1 MKNKKIII
9 ITIIGILF
17 ISIGV
22 AFIFTKNGKE
32 EKRYDVPITK
42 EKLAY
47 SIESNSLE
55 PFDLYFLQL
64 ENKKEN
70 KVYSPLSIKYA
81 LSMLAE
87 GSEGESKKQILDIIY
102 NYKTNKYEN
111 SKNIS
116 LANAMFIK
124 EIYKDKIN
132 NNYEATLIDKYNAE
146 VIIDSFMSPININ
159 EWVNNKTLGLINN
172 LFDDISEEDLI
183 LINALAIDMEWEDK
197 FIHTYPDS
205 PVGVNYKHEKFY
217 WYGPDEVTEKE
228 FKDMAEKISGM
239 EIIASANKYDIV
251 NALGE
256 SNIRKTVK
264 EELIKYLNEY
274 NLTIRDIYDRDNK
287 TDEELFELYLDDYI
301 EEINSNY
308 KKIDASTDFSFY
320 TDENI
325 KVFAKSL
332 KEYDGKQLE
341 YIGIMPLNKNL
352 DEYVKDI
359 TDKDINTLLGQL
371 KKIELNNF
379 KDGVVTKI
387 TGFIPKFKFD
397 YELDLMNDLKT
408 LGIKNVFEI
417 GKANLKNITSDE
429 LYINKVSH
437 KSNIEFTQD
446 GIKASAVTYAGGKGS
461 GGTFDYY
468 YDVPVEEIDLTFD
481 KPYMFI
487 IRDKKTEEVWFT
499 GTVYNPLLYS
509 EDNTILKK

>member
-9 ITIIGILF
+9 ITTIIVLL
-17 ISIGV
+17 ISISIIP
-22 AFIFTKNGKE
+22 FIKFN
-32 EKRYDVPITK
+32 K
-42 EKLAY
+42 EKKYDDPIIKEKAVY
-47 SIESNSLE
+47 SIKSNSLE

-70 KVYSPLSIKYA
+70 KIYSPLSIKYA

-102 NYKTNKYEN
+102 DYKTNKYEN
-111 SKNIS
+111 NKNIS
-116 LANAMFIK
+116 LANALFIK

-132 NNYEATLIDKYNAE
+132 NNYKTTLIDKYNAE
-146 VIIDSFMSPININ
+146 VIIDSFMSPVNIN
-159 EWVNNKTLGLINN
+159 SWVNNKTLGLINN
-172 LFDDISEEDLI
+172 LFDDISEENLI

-197 FIHTYPDS
+197 FIHAYPNV
-205 PVGVNYKHEKFY
+205 PVSVNYKHEKFS
-217 WYGPDEVTEKE
+217 WFGPDEVTEKE
-228 FKDMAEKISGM
+228 FNDIEEKISGM
-239 EIIASANKYDIV
+239 EIIASVNKYDIV
-251 NALGE
+251 NVLGE
-256 SNIRKTVK
+256 NKIRKTVK
-264 EELIKYLNEY
+264 EELIKYLNEN
-274 NLTIRDIYDRDNK
+274 NLTIRNVYNEDNK
-287 TDEELFELYLDDYI
+287 TDEELFELYLDNYI

-332 KEYDGKQLE
+332 KEYNGKQLE

-352 DEYVKDI
+352 DEYVKNI
-359 TDKDINTLLGQL
+359 TAQDINNLLGQL

-429 LYINKVSH
+429 LYINKISH

-446 GIKASAVTYAGGKGS
+446 GIKAAAITYAGGKGA
-461 GGTFDYY
+461 GETFNYY
-468 YDVPVEEIDLTFD
+468 FEVPVEEIDLTFD

-487 IRDKKTEEVWFT
+487 IRDKKTQEVWFT
-499 GTVYNPLLYS
+499 GTVYNPLLYK
-509 EDNTILKK
+509 EDNTKN

>member
-9 ITIIGILF
+9 ITTIIVLLISISIILF
-17 ISIGV
+17 V
-22 AFIFTKNGKE
+22 KFN
-32 EKRYDVPITK
+32 K
-42 EKLAY
+42 EKKYDDPIIKEKAVY
-47 SIESNSLE
+47 SIKSNSLE

-70 KVYSPLSIKYA
+70 KIYSPLSIKYA

-102 NYKTNKYEN
+102 DYKTNKYEN
-111 SKNIS
+111 NKNIS
-116 LANAMFIK
+116 LVNALFIK

-132 NNYEATLIDKYNAE
+132 NNYKTTLIDKYNAE
-146 VIIDSFMSPININ
+146 VIIDSFMSPVNIN
-159 EWVNNKTLGLINN
+159 SWVNNKTLGLINN
-172 LFDDISEEDLI
+172 LFDDISEENLI

-197 FIHTYPDS
+197 FIHAYPNV
-205 PVGVNYKHEKFY
+205 PVSVNYKHEKFS
-217 WYGPDEVTEKE
+217 WFGPDEVTEKE
-228 FKDMAEKISGM
+228 FNDIEEKISGM
-239 EIIASANKYDIV
+239 EIIASVNKYDIV
-251 NALGE
+251 NVLGE
-256 SNIRKTVK
+256 NKIRKTVK
-264 EELIKYLNEY
+264 EELIKYLNEN
-274 NLTIRDIYDRDNK
+274 NLTIRNVYNEDNK
-287 TDEELFELYLDDYI
+287 TDEELFELYLDNYI

-332 KEYDGKQLE
+332 KEYNGKQLE

-352 DEYVKDI
+352 DEYVKNI
-359 TDKDINTLLGQL
+359 TAQDINNLLGQL

-429 LYINKVSH
+429 LYINKISH

-446 GIKASAVTYAGGKGS
+446 GLKAAAITYAGGKGA
-461 GGTFDYY
+461 GETFNYY
-468 YDVPVEEIDLTFD
+468 FEVPVEEIDLTFN

-487 IRDKKTEEVWFT
+487 IRDKKTQEVWFT
-499 GTVYNPLLYS
+499 GTVYNPLLYK
-509 EDNTILKK
+509 EDNTKN

>member
-9 ITIIGILF
+9 ITTIIVLLISISIILF
-17 ISIGV
+17 V
-22 AFIFTKNGKE
+22 KFN
-32 EKRYDVPITK
+32 K
-42 EKLAY
+42 EKKYDDPIIKEKAVY
-47 SIESNSLE
+47 SIKSNSLE

-87 GSEGESKKQILDIIY
+87 GAEGESKKQILDIIY

-146 VIIDSFMSPININ
+146 VIIDSFMSPVNIN

-172 LFDDISEEDLI
+172 LFDDISEENLI

-197 FIHTYPDS
+197 FIHAYPNV
-205 PVGVNYKHEKFY
+205 PVSVNYKHEKFS
-217 WYGPDEVTEKE
+217 WFGPDEVTEKE
-228 FKDMAEKISGM
+228 FNDIEEKISGM
-239 EIIASANKYDIV
+239 EIIASVNKYDIV
-251 NALGE
+251 NVLGE
-256 SNIRKTVK
+256 NKIRKTVK
-264 EELIKYLNEY
+264 EELIKYLNEN
-274 NLTIRDIYDRDNK
+274 NLTIRNVYNEDNK
-287 TDEELFELYLDDYI
+287 TDEELFELYLDNYI

-332 KEYDGKQLE
+332 KEYNGKQLE

-352 DEYVKDI
+352 DEYVKNI
-359 TDKDINTLLGQL
+359 TAQDINNLLGQL

-429 LYINKVSH
+429 LYINKISH

-446 GIKASAVTYAGGKGS
+446 GIKAATITYAGGKGA
-461 GGTFDYY
+461 GEIFNYY
-468 YDVPVEEIDLTFD
+468 FEVPVEEIDLTFD

-487 IRDKKTEEVWFT
+487 IRDKKTQEVWFT
-499 GTVYNPLLYS
+499 GTVYNPLLYK
-509 EDNTILKK
+509 EDNTKN

>member
-9 ITIIGILF
+9 ITTIIVLLISISIILF
-17 ISIGV
+17 IK
-22 AFIFTKNGKE
+22 FN
-32 EKRYDVPITK
+32 K
-42 EKLAY
+42 EKKYDDPIIKEKAVY
-47 SIESNSLE
+47 SIKSNSLE

-70 KVYSPLSIKYA
+70 KIYSPLSIKYA

-102 NYKTNKYEN
+102 DYKTNKYEN
-111 SKNIS
+111 NKNIS
-116 LANAMFIK
+116 LANALFIK

-132 NNYEATLIDKYNAE
+132 NNYKTTLIDKYNAE
-146 VIIDSFMSPININ
+146 VIIDSFMSPVNIN
-159 EWVNNKTLGLINN
+159 SWVNNKTLGLINN
-172 LFDDISEEDLI
+172 LFDDISEENLI

-197 FIHTYPDS
+197 FIHAYPNV
-205 PVGVNYKHEKFY
+205 PVSVNYKHEKFS
-217 WYGPDEVTEKE
+217 WFGPDEVTEKE
-228 FKDMAEKISGM
+228 FNDIEEKISGM
-239 EIIASANKYDIV
+239 KIIASVNKYDIV
-251 NALGE
+251 NILGE
-256 SNIRKTVK
+256 NKIRKTVK
-264 EELIKYLNEY
+264 EELIKYLNEN
-274 NLTIRDIYDRDNK
+274 NLTIRNVYNEDNK
-287 TDEELFELYLDDYI
+287 TDEELFELYLDNYI

-332 KEYDGKQLE
+332 KEYNGKQLE

-352 DEYVKDI
+352 DEYVKNI
-359 TDKDINTLLGQL
+359 TAQDINNLLGQL

-429 LYINKVSH
+429 LYINKISH

-446 GIKASAVTYAGGKGS
+446 GLKAAAITYAGGKGA
-461 GGTFDYY
+461 GEIFNYY
-468 YDVPVEEIDLTFD
+468 FEVPVEEIDLTFD

-487 IRDKKTEEVWFT
+487 IRDKKTQEVWFT
-499 GTVYNPLLYS
+499 GTVYNPLLYK
-509 EDNTILKK
+509 EDNTKN

>member
-9 ITIIGILF
+9 ITTIIVLL
-17 ISIGV
+17 ISISIIP
-22 AFIFTKNGKE
+22 FIKFN
-32 EKRYDVPITK
+32 K
-42 EKLAY
+42 EKKYDDPIIKEKAVY
-47 SIESNSLE
+47 SIKSNSLE

-70 KVYSPLSIKYA
+70 KIYSPLSIKYA

-102 NYKTNKYEN
+102 DYKTNKYEN
-111 SKNIS
+111 NKNIS
-116 LANAMFIK
+116 LANALFIK

-132 NNYEATLIDKYNAE
+132 NNYKTTLIDKYNAE
-146 VIIDSFMSPININ
+146 VIIDSFMSPVNIN
-159 EWVNNKTLGLINN
+159 SWVNNKTLGLINN
-172 LFDDISEEDLI
+172 LFDDISEENLI

-197 FIHTYPDS
+197 FIHAYPNV
-205 PVGVNYKHEKFY
+205 PVSVNYKHEKFS
-217 WYGPDEVTEKE
+217 WFGPDEVTEKE
-228 FKDMAEKISGM
+228 FNDIEEKISGM
-239 EIIASANKYDIV
+239 EIIASVNKYDIV
-251 NALGE
+251 NVLGE
-256 SNIRKTVK
+256 NKIRKTVK
-264 EELIKYLNEY
+264 EELIKYLNEN
-274 NLTIRDIYDRDNK
+274 NLTIRNVYNEDNK
-287 TDEELFELYLDDYI
+287 TDEELFELYLDNYI

-332 KEYDGKQLE
+332 KEYNGKQLE

-352 DEYVKDI
+352 DEYVKNI
-359 TDKDINTLLGQL
+359 TAQDINNLLGQL

-429 LYINKVSH
+429 LYINKISH

-446 GIKASAVTYAGGKGS
+446 GIKAAAITYAGGKGS
-461 GGTFDYY
+461 GETFNYY
-468 YDVPVEEIDLTFD
+468 FEVPVEEIDLTFD

-487 IRDKKTEEVWFT
+487 IRDKKTQEVWFT
-499 GTVYNPLLYS
+499 GTVYNPLLYK
-509 EDNTILKK
+509 EDNTKN

>member
-9 ITIIGILF
+9 ITTIIVLLISISIILF
-17 ISIGV
+17 IK
-22 AFIFTKNGKE
+22 FN
-32 EKRYDVPITK
+32 K
-42 EKLAY
+42 EKKYDDPIIKEKAVY
-47 SIESNSLE
+47 SIKSNSLE

-70 KVYSPLSIKYA
+70 KIYSPLSIKYA

-111 SKNIS
+111 NKNIS
-116 LANAMFIK
+116 LANALFIK

-132 NNYEATLIDKYNAE
+132 NNYKTTLIDKYNAE
-146 VIIDSFMSPININ
+146 VIIDSFMSPVNIN
-159 EWVNNKTLGLINN
+159 SWVNNKTLGLINN
-172 LFDDISEEDLI
+172 LFDDISEENLI

-197 FIHTYPDS
+197 FIHAYPNV
-205 PVGVNYKHEKFY
+205 PVSVNYKHEKFS
-217 WYGPDEVTEKE
+217 WFGPDEVTEKE
-228 FKDMAEKISGM
+228 FNDIEEKISGM
-239 EIIASANKYDIV
+239 EIIASVNKYDIV
-251 NALGE
+251 NVLGE
-256 SNIRKTVK
+256 NKIRKTVK

-332 KEYDGKQLE
+332 KEYNGKQLE

-352 DEYVKDI
+352 DEYVKNI
-359 TDKDINTLLGQL
+359 TVQDINTLLGQL

-408 LGIKNVFEI
+408 LGIKNVFES
-417 GKANLKNITSDE
+417 GKADLKNITSDD

-468 YDVPVEEIDLTFD
+468 YDVPVEEIDLTFN

-487 IRDKKTEEVWFT
+487 IRDKKTQEVWFT
-499 GTVYNPLLYS
+499 GTVYNPLLYK
-509 EDNTILKK
+509 EDNTKN

>member
-9 ITIIGILF
+9 ITTIIVLLISISIILF
-17 ISIGV
+17 IK
-22 AFIFTKNGKE
+22 FN
-32 EKRYDVPITK
+32 K
-42 EKLAY
+42 EKKYDDPIIKEKAVY
-47 SIESNSLE
+47 SIKSNSLE

-70 KVYSPLSIKYA
+70 KIYSPLSIKYA

-102 NYKTNKYEN
+102 DYKTNKYEN
-111 SKNIS
+111 NKNIS
-116 LANAMFIK
+116 LANALFIK

-132 NNYEATLIDKYNAE
+132 NNYKTTLIDKYNAE
-146 VIIDSFMSPININ
+146 VIIDSFMSPVNIN
-159 EWVNNKTLGLINN
+159 SWVNNKTLGLINN
-172 LFDDISEEDLI
+172 LFDDISEENLI

-197 FIHTYPDS
+197 FIHAYPNV
-205 PVGVNYKHEKFY
+205 PVSVNYKHEKFS
-217 WYGPDEVTEKE
+217 WFGPDEVTEKE
-228 FKDMAEKISGM
+228 FNDIEEKISGM
-239 EIIASANKYDIV
+239 KIIASANKYDIV
-251 NALGE
+251 NVLGE
-256 SNIRKTVK
+256 NKIRKTVK
-264 EELIKYLNEY
+264 EELIKYLNEN
-274 NLTIRDIYDRDNK
+274 NLTIRNVYNEDNK
-287 TDEELFELYLDDYI
+287 TDEELFELYLDNYI

-332 KEYDGKQLE
+332 KEYNGKQLE

-352 DEYVKDI
+352 DEYVKNI
-359 TDKDINTLLGQL
+359 TAQDINNLLGQL

-429 LYINKVSH
+429 LYINKISH

-446 GIKASAVTYAGGKGS
+446 GIKAAAITYAGGKGA
-461 GGTFDYY
+461 GEIFNYY
-468 YDVPVEEIDLTFD
+468 FEVPVEEIDLTFD

-487 IRDKKTEEVWFT
+487 IRDKKTQEVWFT
-499 GTVYNPLLYS
+499 GTVYNPLLYK
-509 EDNTILKK
+509 EDNTKN

>member
-9 ITIIGILF
+9 ITTIIVLLISISIILF
-17 ISIGV
+17 V
-22 AFIFTKNGKE
+22 KFN
-32 EKRYDVPITK
+32 K
-42 EKLAY
+42 EKKYDDPIIKEKAVY
-47 SIESNSLE
+47 SIKSNSLE

-70 KVYSPLSIKYA
+70 KIYSPLSIKYA

-102 NYKTNKYEN
+102 DYKTNKFEN
-111 SKNIS
+111 NKNIS
-116 LANAMFIK
+116 LANALFIK

-132 NNYEATLIDKYNAE
+132 NNYKTTLIDKYNAE
-146 VIIDSFMSPININ
+146 VIIDSFMSPVNIN
-159 EWVNNKTLGLINN
+159 SWVNNKTLGLINN
-172 LFDDISEEDLI
+172 LFDDISEENLI

-197 FIHTYPDS
+197 FIHAYPNV
-205 PVGVNYKHEKFY
+205 PVSVNYKHEKFS
-217 WYGPDEVTEKE
+217 WFGPDEVTEKE
-228 FKDMAEKISGM
+228 FNDIEEKISGM
-239 EIIASANKYDIV
+239 EIIASVNKYDIV
-251 NALGE
+251 NVLGE
-256 SNIRKTVK
+256 NKIRKTVK
-264 EELIKYLNEY
+264 EELIKYLNEN
-274 NLTIRDIYDRDNK
+274 NLTIRNVYNEDNK
-287 TDEELFELYLDDYI
+287 TDEELFELYLDNYI

-332 KEYDGKQLE
+332 KEYNGKQLE

-352 DEYVKDI
+352 DEYVKNI
-359 TDKDINTLLGQL
+359 TAQDINNLLGQL

-429 LYINKVSH
+429 LYINKISH

-446 GIKASAVTYAGGKGS
+446 GLKAAAITYAGGKGA
-461 GGTFDYY
+461 GEIFNYY
-468 YDVPVEEIDLTFD
+468 FEVPVEEIDLTFD

-487 IRDKKTEEVWFT
+487 IRDKKTQEVWFT
-499 GTVYNPLLYS
+499 GTVYNPLLYK
-509 EDNTILKK
+509 EDNTKN

>member
-9 ITIIGILF
+9 ITTIIVLLISISIILF
-17 ISIGV
+17 IK
-22 AFIFTKNGKE
+22 FN
-32 EKRYDVPITK
+32 K
-42 EKLAY
+42 EKKYDAPIIKEKAVY
-47 SIESNSLE
+47 SIKSNSLE

-70 KVYSPLSIKYA
+70 KIYSPLSIKYA

-102 NYKTNKYEN
+102 DYKTNKYEN
-111 SKNIS
+111 NKNIS
-116 LANAMFIK
+116 LANALFIK

-132 NNYEATLIDKYNAE
+132 NNYKTTLIDKYNAE
-146 VIIDSFMSPININ
+146 VIIDSFMSPVNIN
-159 EWVNNKTLGLINN
+159 SWVNNKTLGLINN
-172 LFDDISEEDLI
+172 LFDDISEENLI

-197 FIHTYPDS
+197 FIHAYPNV
-205 PVGVNYKHEKFY
+205 PVSVNYKHEKFS
-217 WYGPDEVTEKE
+217 WLGPDEVTEKE
-228 FKDMAEKISGM
+228 FNDIEEKISGM

-251 NALGE
+251 NVLGE
-256 SNIRKTVK
+256 NKIRKTVK
-264 EELIKYLNEY
+264 EELIKYLNEN
-274 NLTIRDIYDRDNK
+274 NLTIRNVYNEDNK
-287 TDEELFELYLDDYI
+287 TDEELFELYLDNYI
-301 EEINSNY
+301 EEISSNY

-332 KEYDGKQLE
+332 KEYNGKQLE

-352 DEYVKDI
+352 DEYVKNI
-359 TDKDINTLLGQL
+359 TAQDINNLLGQL

-429 LYINKVSH
+429 LYINKISH

-446 GIKASAVTYAGGKGS
+446 GLKAAAITYAGGKGA
-461 GGTFDYY
+461 GETFNYY
-468 YDVPVEEIDLTFD
+468 FEVPVEEIDLTFN

-487 IRDKKTEEVWFT
+487 IRDKKTQEVWFT
-499 GTVYNPLLYS
+499 GTVYNPLLYK
-509 EDNTILKK
+509 EDNTKN

>member
-9 ITIIGILF
+9 ITTIIVLLISISIILF
-17 ISIGV
+17 V
-22 AFIFTKNGKE
+22 KFN
-32 EKRYDVPITK
+32 K
-42 EKLAY
+42 EKKYDDPIIKEKAVY
-47 SIESNSLE
+47 SIKSNSLE

-70 KVYSPLSIKYA
+70 KIYSPLSIKYA

-111 SKNIS
+111 NKNIS
-116 LANAMFIK
+116 LANALFIK

-132 NNYEATLIDKYNAE
+132 NNYKTTLIDKYNAE
-146 VIIDSFMSPININ
+146 VIIDSFMSPVNIN
-159 EWVNNKTLGLINN
+159 SWVNNKTLGLINN
-172 LFDDISEEDLI
+172 LFDDISEENLI

-197 FIHTYPDS
+197 FIHAYPNV
-205 PVGVNYKHEKFY
+205 PVSVNYKHEKFS
-217 WYGPDEVTEKE
+217 WFGPDEVTEKE
-228 FKDMAEKISGM
+228 FNDIEEKISGM
-239 EIIASANKYDIV
+239 EIIASVNKYDIV
-251 NALGE
+251 NVLGE
-256 SNIRKTVK
+256 NKIRKTVK
-264 EELIKYLNEY
+264 EELIKYLNEN
-274 NLTIRDIYDRDNK
+274 NLTIRNVYNEDNK
-287 TDEELFELYLDDYI
+287 TDEELFELYLDNYI

-332 KEYDGKQLE
+332 KEYNGKQLE

-352 DEYVKDI
+352 DEYVKNI
-359 TDKDINTLLGQL
+359 TAQDINNLLGQL

-429 LYINKVSH
+429 LYINKISH

-446 GIKASAVTYAGGKGS
+446 GIKAATITYAGGKGA
-461 GGTFDYY
+461 GEIFNYY
-468 YDVPVEEIDLTFD
+468 FEVPVEEIDLTFD

-487 IRDKKTEEVWFT
+487 IRDKKTQEVWFT
-499 GTVYNPLLYS
+499 GTVYNPLLYK
-509 EDNTILKK
+509 EDNTKN

>member
-9 ITIIGILF
+9 ITTIIVLLISISIILF
-17 ISIGV
+17 IK
-22 AFIFTKNGKE
+22 FN
-32 EKRYDVPITK
+32 K
-42 EKLAY
+42 EKKYDDPIIKEKAVY
-47 SIESNSLE
+47 SIKSNSLE

-70 KVYSPLSIKYA
+70 KIYSPLSIKYA

-102 NYKTNKYEN
+102 DYKTNKYEN
-111 SKNIS
+111 NKNIS
-116 LANAMFIK
+116 LANALFIK

-132 NNYEATLIDKYNAE
+132 NNYKTTLIDKYNAE
-146 VIIDSFMSPININ
+146 VIIDSFMSPVNIN
-159 EWVNNKTLGLINN
+159 SWVNNKTLGLINN
-172 LFDDISEEDLI
+172 LFDDISEENLI

-197 FIHTYPDS
+197 FIHAYPNV
-205 PVGVNYKHEKFY
+205 PVSVNYKHEKFS
-217 WYGPDEVTEKE
+217 WFGPDEVTEKE
-228 FKDMAEKISGM
+228 FNDIEEKISGM
-239 EIIASANKYDIV
+239 KIIASANKYDIV
-251 NALGE
+251 NVLGE
-256 SNIRKTVK
+256 NKIRKTVK
-264 EELIKYLNEY
+264 EELIKYLNEN
-274 NLTIRDIYDRDNK
+274 NLTIRNVYNEDNK
-287 TDEELFELYLDDYI
+287 TDEELFELYLDNYI

-332 KEYDGKQLE
+332 KEYNGKQLE

-352 DEYVKDI
+352 DEYVKNI
-359 TDKDINTLLGQL
+359 TAQDINNLLGQL

-429 LYINKVSH
+429 LYINKISH

-446 GIKASAVTYAGGKGS
+446 GIKAAAITYAGGKGA
-461 GGTFDYY
+461 GEIFNYY
-468 YDVPVEEIDLTFD
+468 FEVPVEEIDLTFD

-487 IRDKKTEEVWFT
+487 IRDKKTQEVWFT
-499 GTVYNPLLYS
+499 GTIYNPLLYK
-509 EDNTILKK
+509 EDNTKN

>member
-9 ITIIGILF
+9 IVTIIVLL
-17 ISIGV
+17 ISIGI
-22 AFIFTKNGKE
+22 ASIFIKNGKE
-32 EKRYDVPITK
+32 EKKYDVPITK

-87 GSEGESKKQILDIIY
+87 GAEGESKKQILDIIY
-102 NYKTNKYEN
+102 DYKTNKYEN

-124 EIYKDKIN
+124 ETYKDKIN
-132 NNYEATLIDKYNAE
+132 NNYKTSLVDKYNAE
-146 VIIDSFMSPININ
+146 VLLDSFMSPVNIN
-159 EWVNNKTLGLINN
+159 SWVSNKTLDLINN
-172 LFDDISEEDLI
+172 LFDDISDEDLI

-197 FIHTYPDS
+197 FIHTYPDYPIS
-205 PVGVNYKHEKFY
+205 VNYEHEKFY
-217 WYGPDEVTEKE
+217 WFGPDEVTEKE
-228 FKDMAEKISGM
+228 FKDISEKISGM
-239 EIIASANKYDIV
+239 EIIASVNRYDIV
-251 NALGE
+251 NVLEE
-256 SNIRKTVK
+256 SNIRKIVK
-264 EELIKYLNEY
+264 EEFINYLKEN
-274 NLTIRDIYDRDNK
+274 NLTIRDMYNNYNK
-287 TDEELFELYLDDYI
+287 TDEELFDNYLDNYI

-308 KKIDASTDFSFY
+308 KKVDASTDFSFY

-325 KVFAKSL
+325 KVFSKKL
-332 KEYDGKQLE
+332 KEYNGKQLE
-341 YIGIMPLNKNL
+341 YIGIMPLNKDL
-352 DEYVKDI
+352 DEYVKNI
-359 TDKDINTLLGQL
+359 TVQDINTLLGQL

-379 KDGVVTKI
+379 KEGVVTKI

-408 LGIKNVFEI
+408 LGIKNVFES
-417 GKANLKNITSDE
+417 GKANLKNITSDD

-437 KSNIEFTQD
+437 KANIEFTQD
-446 GIKASAVTYAGGKGS
+446 GIKAAATTYAGGKGA
-461 GGTFDYY
+461 GGTFNYY
-468 YDVPVEEIDLTFD
+468 FDVPVEEIDLTFD

-499 GTVYNPLLYS
+499 GTVYNPLLYK
-509 EDNTILKK
+509 EDNTKMK

>member
-9 ITIIGILF
+9 ITTIIVLLISISIILF
-17 ISIGV
+17 IK
-22 AFIFTKNGKE
+22 FN
-32 EKRYDVPITK
+32 K
-42 EKLAY
+42 EKKYDDPIIKEKAVY
-47 SIESNSLE
+47 SIKSNSLE

-70 KVYSPLSIKYA
+70 KIYSPLSIKYA

-102 NYKTNKYEN
+102 DYKTNKYEN
-111 SKNIS
+111 NKNIS
-116 LANAMFIK
+116 LANALFIK

-132 NNYEATLIDKYNAE
+132 NNYKTTLIDKYNAE
-146 VIIDSFMSPININ
+146 VIIDSFMSPVNIN
-159 EWVNNKTLGLINN
+159 SWVNNKTLGLINN
-172 LFDDISEEDLI
+172 LFDDISEENLI

-197 FIHTYPDS
+197 FIHAYPNV
-205 PVGVNYKHEKFY
+205 PVSVNYKHEKFS
-217 WYGPDEVTEKE
+217 WFGPDEVTEKE
-228 FKDMAEKISGM
+228 FNDIEEKISGM

-251 NALGE
+251 NVLGE
-256 SNIRKTVK
+256 NKIRKTVK
-264 EELIKYLNEY
+264 EELIKYLNEN
-274 NLTIRDIYDRDNK
+274 NLTIRNVYNEDNK
-287 TDEELFELYLDDYI
+287 TDEELFELYLDNYI

-332 KEYDGKQLE
+332 KEYNGKQLE

-352 DEYVKDI
+352 DEYVKNI
-359 TDKDINTLLGQL
+359 TAQDINNLLGQL

-429 LYINKVSH
+429 LYINKISH

-446 GIKASAVTYAGGKGS
+446 GLKAAAITYAGGKGA
-461 GGTFDYY
+461 GETFNYY
-468 YDVPVEEIDLTFD
+468 FEVPVEEIDLTFN

-487 IRDKKTEEVWFT
+487 IRDKKTQEVWFT
-499 GTVYNPLLYS
+499 GTVYNPLLYK
-509 EDNTILKK
+509 EDNTKN

>member
-9 ITIIGILF
+9 ITTIIVLLISISIILF
-17 ISIGV
+17 V
-22 AFIFTKNGKE
+22 KFN
-32 EKRYDVPITK
+32 K
-42 EKLAY
+42 EKKYDDPIIKEKAVY
-47 SIESNSLE
+47 SIKSNSLE

-70 KVYSPLSIKYA
+70 KIYSPLSIKYA

-102 NYKTNKYEN
+102 DYKTNKYEN
-111 SKNIS
+111 NKNIS
-116 LANAMFIK
+116 LANALFIK

-132 NNYEATLIDKYNAE
+132 NNYKTTLIDKYNAE
-146 VIIDSFMSPININ
+146 VIIDSFMSPVNIN
-159 EWVNNKTLGLINN
+159 SWVNNKTLGLINN
-172 LFDDISEEDLI
+172 LFDDISEENLI

-197 FIHTYPDS
+197 FIHAYPNV
-205 PVGVNYKHEKFY
+205 PVSVNYKHEKFS
-217 WYGPDEVTEKE
+217 WFGPDEVTEKE
-228 FKDMAEKISGM
+228 FNDIEEKISGM

-251 NALGE
+251 NVLGK
-256 SNIRKTVK
+256 NKIRKTVK
-264 EELIKYLNEY
+264 EELIKYLNEN
-274 NLTIRDIYDRDNK
+274 NLTIRNVYNEDNK
-287 TDEELFELYLDDYI
+287 TDEELFELYLDNYI

-332 KEYDGKQLE
+332 KEYNGKQLE

-352 DEYVKDI
+352 DEYVKNI
-359 TDKDINTLLGQL
+359 TAQDINNLLGQL

-429 LYINKVSH
+429 LYINKISH

-446 GIKASAVTYAGGKGS
+446 GLKAAAITYAGGKGA
-461 GGTFDYY
+461 GETFNYY
-468 YDVPVEEIDLTFD
+468 FEVPVEEIDLTFN

-487 IRDKKTEEVWFT
+487 IRDKKTQEVWFT
-499 GTVYNPLLYS
+499 GTVYNPLLYK
-509 EDNTILKK
+509 EDNTKN

>member
-9 ITIIGILF
+9 ITTIIVLLISISIILF
-17 ISIGV
+17 IK
-22 AFIFTKNGKE
+22 FN
-32 EKRYDVPITK
+32 K
-42 EKLAY
+42 EKKYDDPIIKEKAVY
-47 SIESNSLE
+47 SIKSNSLE

-70 KVYSPLSIKYA
+70 KIYSPLSIKYA

-102 NYKTNKYEN
+102 DYKTNKYEN
-111 SKNIS
+111 NKNIS
-116 LANAMFIK
+116 LANALFIK

-132 NNYEATLIDKYNAE
+132 NNYKTTLIDKYNAE
-146 VIIDSFMSPININ
+146 VIIDSFMSPVNIN
-159 EWVNNKTLGLINN
+159 SWVNNKTLGLINN
-172 LFDDISEEDLI
+172 LFDDISEENLI

-197 FIHTYPDS
+197 FIHAYPNV
-205 PVGVNYKHEKFY
+205 PVSVNYKHEKFS
-217 WYGPDEVTEKE
+217 WFGPDEVTEKE
-228 FKDMAEKISGM
+228 FNDIEEKISGM
-239 EIIASANKYDIV
+239 EIIASVNKYDIV
-251 NALGE
+251 NVLGE
-256 SNIRKTVK
+256 NKIRKTVK
-264 EELIKYLNEY
+264 EELIKYLNEN
-274 NLTIRDIYDRDNK
+274 NLTIRNVYNEDNK
-287 TDEELFELYLDDYI
+287 TDEELFELYLDNYI

-332 KEYDGKQLE
+332 KEYNGKQLE

-352 DEYVKDI
+352 DEYVKNI
-359 TDKDINTLLGQL
+359 TAQDINNLLGQL

-429 LYINKVSH
+429 LYINKISH

-446 GIKASAVTYAGGKGS
+446 GIKAAAITYAGGKGA
-461 GGTFDYY
+461 GETFNYY
-468 YDVPVEEIDLTFD
+468 FEVPVEEIDLTFD

-487 IRDKKTEEVWFT
+487 IRDKKTQEVWFT
-499 GTVYNPLLYS
+499 GTVYNPLLYK
-509 EDNTILKK
+509 EDNTKN

>member
-9 ITIIGILF
+9 ITTIIGLLISISIILF
-17 ISIGV
+17 V
-22 AFIFTKNGKE
+22 KFN
-32 EKRYDVPITK
+32 K
-42 EKLAY
+42 EKKYDDPIIKEKAVY
-47 SIESNSLE
+47 SIKSNSLE

-70 KVYSPLSIKYA
+70 KIYSPLSIKYA

-111 SKNIS
+111 NKNIS
-116 LANAMFIK
+116 LANALFIK

-132 NNYEATLIDKYNAE
+132 NNYKTTLIDKYNAE
-146 VIIDSFMSPININ
+146 VIIDSFMSPVNIN
-159 EWVNNKTLGLINN
+159 SCENNKTLGLINN
-172 LFDDISEEDLI
+172 LFDDISEENLI

-197 FIHTYPDS
+197 FIHAYPNV
-205 PVGVNYKHEKFY
+205 PVSVNYKHEKFS
-217 WYGPDEVTEKE
+217 WFGPDEVTEKE
-228 FKDMAEKISGM
+228 FNDIEEKISGM
-239 EIIASANKYDIV
+239 EIIASVNKYDIV
-251 NALGE
+251 NVLGE
-256 SNIRKTVK
+256 NKIRKTVK
-264 EELIKYLNEY
+264 EELIKYLNEN
-274 NLTIRDIYDRDNK
+274 NLTIRNVYNEDNK
-287 TDEELFELYLDDYI
+287 TDEELFELYLDNYI

-308 KKIDASTDFSFY
+308 KKIYASTDFSYY

-332 KEYDGKQLE
+332 KEYNGKQLE

-352 DEYVKDI
+352 DEYVKNI
-359 TDKDINTLLGQL
+359 TAQDINNLLGQL

-429 LYINKVSH
+429 LYINKISH

-446 GIKASAVTYAGGKGS
+446 GLKAAAITYAGGKGA
-461 GGTFDYY
+461 GETFNYY
-468 YDVPVEEIDLTFD
+468 FEVPVEEIDLTFN

-487 IRDKKTEEVWFT
+487 IRDKKTQEVWFT
-499 GTVYNPLLYS
+499 GTVYNPLLYK
-509 EDNTILKK
+509 EDNTKN

>member
-9 ITIIGILF
+9 ITTIIVLLISISIILF
-17 ISIGV
+17 V
-22 AFIFTKNGKE
+22 KFN
-32 EKRYDVPITK
+32 K
-42 EKLAY
+42 EKKYDDPIIKEKAVY
-47 SIESNSLE
+47 SIKSNSLE

-70 KVYSPLSIKYA
+70 KIYSPLSIKYA

-111 SKNIS
+111 NKNIS
-116 LANAMFIK
+116 LANALFIK

-132 NNYEATLIDKYNAE
+132 NNYKTTLIDKYNAE
-146 VIIDSFMSPININ
+146 VITDSFMSPVNIN
-159 EWVNNKTLGLINN
+159 SWVNNKTLGLINN
-172 LFDDISEEDLI
+172 LFDDISEENLI

-197 FIHTYPDS
+197 FIHAYPNV
-205 PVGVNYKHEKFY
+205 PVSVNYKHEKFS
-217 WYGPDEVTEKE
+217 WFGPDEVTEKE
-228 FKDMAEKISGM
+228 FNDIEEKISGM

-251 NALGE
+251 NVLGK
-256 SNIRKTVK
+256 NKIRKTVK
-264 EELIKYLNEY
+264 EELIKYLNEN
-274 NLTIRDIYDRDNK
+274 NLTIRNVYNEDNK
-287 TDEELFELYLDDYI
+287 TDEELFELYLDNYI

-332 KEYDGKQLE
+332 KEYNGKQLE

-352 DEYVKDI
+352 DEYVKNI
-359 TDKDINTLLGQL
+359 TAQDINNLLGQL

-429 LYINKVSH
+429 LYINKISH

-446 GIKASAVTYAGGKGS
+446 GIKAATITYAGGKGA
-461 GGTFDYY
+461 GEIFNYY
-468 YDVPVEEIDLTFD
+468 FEVPVEEIDLTFN

-487 IRDKKTEEVWFT
+487 IRDKKTQEVWFT
-499 GTVYNPLLYS
+499 GTVYNPLLYK
-509 EDNTILKK
+509 EDNTKN

>member
-9 ITIIGILF
+9 ITTIIGLLISISIILF
-17 ISIGV
+17 IK
-22 AFIFTKNGKE
+22 FN
-32 EKRYDVPITK
+32 K
-42 EKLAY
+42 EKKYDDPIIKEKAVY
-47 SIESNSLE
+47 SIKSNSLE

-70 KVYSPLSIKYA
+70 KIYSPLSIKYA

-102 NYKTNKYEN
+102 DYKTNKYEN
-111 SKNIS
+111 NKNIS
-116 LANAMFIK
+116 LANALFIK

-132 NNYEATLIDKYNAE
+132 NNYKTTLIDKYNAE
-146 VIIDSFMSPININ
+146 VIIDSFMSPVNIN
-159 EWVNNKTLGLINN
+159 SWVNNKTLGLINN
-172 LFDDISEEDLI
+172 LFDDISEENLI

-197 FIHTYPDS
+197 FIHAYPNS
-205 PVGVNYKHEKFY
+205 PVSVNYKHEKFS
-217 WYGPDEVTEKE
+217 WFGPDEVTEKE
-228 FKDMAEKISGM
+228 FNDIEEKISGM

-251 NALGE
+251 NVLGE
-256 SNIRKTVK
+256 NKIRKTVK
-264 EELIKYLNEY
+264 EELIKYLNEN
-274 NLTIRDIYDRDNK
+274 NLTIRNVYNEDNK
-287 TDEELFELYLDDYI
+287 TDEELFELYLDNYI

-332 KEYDGKQLE
+332 KEYNGKQLE

-352 DEYVKDI
+352 DEYVKNI
-359 TDKDINTLLGQL
+359 TAQDINNLLGQL

-429 LYINKVSH
+429 LYINKISH

-446 GIKASAVTYAGGKGS
+446 GLKAAAITYAGGKGA
-461 GGTFDYY
+461 GETFNYY
-468 YDVPVEEIDLTFD
+468 FEVPVEEIDLTFD

-487 IRDKKTEEVWFT
+487 IRDKKTQEVWFT
-499 GTVYNPLLYS
+499 GTVYNPLLYK
-509 EDNTILKK
+509 EDNTKN

>member
-9 ITIIGILF
+9 ITTIIGLLISISIILF
-17 ISIGV
+17 IK
-22 AFIFTKNGKE
+22 FN
-32 EKRYDVPITK
+32 K
-42 EKLAY
+42 EKKYDDPIIKEKAVY
-47 SIESNSLE
+47 SIKSNSLE

-70 KVYSPLSIKYA
+70 KIYSPLSIKYA

-102 NYKTNKYEN
+102 DYKTNKYEN
-111 SKNIS
+111 NKNIS
-116 LANAMFIK
+116 LANAIFIK

-132 NNYEATLIDKYNAE
+132 NNYKTTLIDKYNAE
-146 VIIDSFMSPININ
+146 VIIDSFMSPVNIN
-159 EWVNNKTLGLINN
+159 SWVNNKTLGLINN
-172 LFDDISEEDLI
+172 LFDDISEENLI

-197 FIHTYPDS
+197 FIHAYPNV
-205 PVGVNYKHEKFY
+205 PVSVNYKHEKFS
-217 WYGPDEVTEKE
+217 WFGPDEVTEKE
-228 FKDMAEKISGM
+228 FNDIEEKISGM

-251 NALGE
+251 NVLGE
-256 SNIRKTVK
+256 NKIRKTVK
-264 EELIKYLNEY
+264 EELIKYLNEN
-274 NLTIRDIYDRDNK
+274 NLTIRNVYNEDNK
-287 TDEELFELYLDDYI
+287 TDEELFELYLDNYI

-332 KEYDGKQLE
+332 KEYNGKQLE

-352 DEYVKDI
+352 DEYVKNI
-359 TDKDINTLLGQL
+359 TAQDINNLLGQL

-429 LYINKVSH
+429 LYINKISH

-446 GIKASAVTYAGGKGS
+446 GIKAAAITYAGGKGA
-461 GGTFDYY
+461 GETFNYY
-468 YDVPVEEIDLTFD
+468 FEVPVEEIDLTFN

-487 IRDKKTEEVWFT
+487 IRDKKTQEVWFT
-499 GTVYNPLLYS
+499 GTVYNPLLYK
-509 EDNTILKK
+509 EDNTKN

>member
-9 ITIIGILF
+9 ITTIIVLLISISIILF
-17 ISIGV
+17 V
-22 AFIFTKNGKE
+22 KFN
-32 EKRYDVPITK
+32 K
-42 EKLAY
+42 EKKYDAPIIKEKAVY
-47 SIESNSLE
+47 SIKSNSLE

-70 KVYSPLSIKYA
+70 KIYSPLSIKYA

-102 NYKTNKYEN
+102 DYKTNKYEN
-111 SKNIS
+111 NKNIS
-116 LANAMFIK
+116 LANALFIK

-132 NNYEATLIDKYNAE
+132 NNYKTTLIDKYNAE
-146 VIIDSFMSPININ
+146 VIIDSFMSPVNIN
-159 EWVNNKTLGLINN
+159 SWVNNKTLGLINN
-172 LFDDISEEDLI
+172 LFDDISEENLI

-197 FIHTYPDS
+197 FIHAYPNV
-205 PVGVNYKHEKFY
+205 PVSVNYKHEKFS
-217 WYGPDEVTEKE
+217 WFGPDEVTEKE
-228 FKDMAEKISGM
+228 FNDIEEKISGM
-239 EIIASANKYDIV
+239 KIIASVNKYDIV
-251 NALGE
+251 NVLGE
-256 SNIRKTVK
+256 NKIRKTVK
-264 EELIKYLNEY
+264 EELIKYLNEN
-274 NLTIRDIYDRDNK
+274 NLTIRNVYNEDNK
-287 TDEELFELYLDDYI
+287 TDEELFELYLDNYI

-332 KEYDGKQLE
+332 KEYNGKQLE

-352 DEYVKDI
+352 DEYVKNI
-359 TDKDINTLLGQL
+359 TAQDINNLLGQL

-429 LYINKVSH
+429 LYINKISH

-446 GIKASAVTYAGGKGS
+446 GLKAAAITYAGGKGA
-461 GGTFDYY
+461 GETFNYY
-468 YDVPVEEIDLTFD
+468 FEVPVEEIDLTFN

-487 IRDKKTEEVWFT
+487 IRDKKTQEVWFT
-499 GTVYNPLLYS
+499 GTVYNPLLYK
-509 EDNTILKK
+509 EDNTKN

>member
-9 ITIIGILF
+9 ITTIIVLLISISIILF
-17 ISIGV
+17 IK
-22 AFIFTKNGKE
+22 FN
-32 EKRYDVPITK
+32 K
-42 EKLAY
+42 EKKYDAPIIKEKAVY
-47 SIESNSLE
+47 SIKSNSLE

-70 KVYSPLSIKYA
+70 KIYSPLSIKYA

-102 NYKTNKYEN
+102 DYKTNKYEN
-111 SKNIS
+111 NKNIS
-116 LANAMFIK
+116 LANALFIK

-132 NNYEATLIDKYNAE
+132 NNYKTTLIDKYNAE
-146 VIIDSFMSPININ
+146 VIIDSFMSPVNIN
-159 EWVNNKTLGLINN
+159 SWVNNKTLGLINN
-172 LFDDISEEDLI
+172 LFDDISEENLI

-197 FIHTYPDS
+197 FIHAYPNV
-205 PVGVNYKHEKFY
+205 PVSVNYKHEKFS
-217 WYGPDEVTEKE
+217 WFGPDEVTEKE
-228 FKDMAEKISGM
+228 FNDIEEKISGM
-239 EIIASANKYDIV
+239 EIIASVNKYDIV
-251 NALGE
+251 NVLGE
-256 SNIRKTVK
+256 NKIRKTVK
-264 EELIKYLNEY
+264 EELIKYLNEN
-274 NLTIRDIYDRDNK
+274 NLTIRNVYNEDNK
-287 TDEELFELYLDDYI
+287 TDEELFELYLDNYI

-332 KEYDGKQLE
+332 KEYNGKQLE

-352 DEYVKDI
+352 DEYVKNI
-359 TDKDINTLLGQL
+359 TAQDINNLLGQL

-429 LYINKVSH
+429 LYINKISH

-446 GIKASAVTYAGGKGS
+446 GLKAAAITYAGGKGA
-461 GGTFDYY
+461 GETFNYY
-468 YDVPVEEIDLTFD
+468 FEVPVEEIDLTFN

-487 IRDKKTEEVWFT
+487 IRDKKTQEVWFT
-499 GTVYNPLLYS
+499 GTVYNPLLYK
-509 EDNTILKK
+509 EDNTKN

>member
-9 ITIIGILF
+9 ITTIIGLLISISIILF
-17 ISIGV
+17 IK
-22 AFIFTKNGKE
+22 FN
-32 EKRYDVPITK
+32 K
-42 EKLAY
+42 EKKYDDPIIKEKAVY
-47 SIESNSLE
+47 SIKSNSLE

-70 KVYSPLSIKYA
+70 KIYSPLSIKYA

-102 NYKTNKYEN
+102 DYKTNKYEN
-111 SKNIS
+111 NKNIS
-116 LANAMFIK
+116 LANAIFIK

-132 NNYEATLIDKYNAE
+132 NNYKTTLIDKYNAE
-146 VIIDSFMSPININ
+146 VIIDSFMSPVNIN
-159 EWVNNKTLGLINN
+159 SWVNNKTLGLINN
-172 LFDDISEEDLI
+172 LFDDISEENLI

-197 FIHTYPDS
+197 FIHAYPNV
-205 PVGVNYKHEKFY
+205 PVSVNYKHEKFS
-217 WYGPDEVTEKE
+217 WFGPDEVTEKE
-228 FKDMAEKISGM
+228 FNDIEEKISGM
-239 EIIASANKYDIV
+239 KIIASANKYDIV
-251 NALGE
+251 NVLGE
-256 SNIRKTVK
+256 NKIRKTVK
-264 EELIKYLNEY
+264 EELIKYLNEN
-274 NLTIRDIYDRDNK
+274 NLTIRNVYNEDNK
-287 TDEELFELYLDDYI
+287 TDEELFELYLDNYI

-332 KEYDGKQLE
+332 KEYNGKQLE

-352 DEYVKDI
+352 DEYVKNI
-359 TDKDINTLLGQL
+359 TAQDINNLLGQL

-379 KDGVVTKI
+379 KDDVVTKI

-429 LYINKVSH
+429 LYINKISH

-446 GIKASAVTYAGGKGS
+446 GIKAATITYAGGKGA
-461 GGTFDYY
+461 GEIFNYY
-468 YDVPVEEIDLTFD
+468 FEVPVEEIDLTFD

-487 IRDKKTEEVWFT
+487 IRDKKTQEVWFT
-499 GTVYNPLLYS
+499 GTVYNPLLYK
-509 EDNTILKK
+509 EDNTKN

>member
-9 ITIIGILF
+9 ITTIIGLLISISIILF
-17 ISIGV
+17 V
-22 AFIFTKNGKE
+22 KFN
-32 EKRYDVPITK
+32 K
-42 EKLAY
+42 EKKYDDPIIKEKAVY
-47 SIESNSLE
+47 SIKSNSLE

-70 KVYSPLSIKYA
+70 KIYSPLSIKYA

-111 SKNIS
+111 NKNIS
-116 LANAMFIK
+116 LANALFIK

-132 NNYEATLIDKYNAE
+132 NNYKTTLIDKYNAE
-146 VIIDSFMSPININ
+146 VIIDSFMSPVNIN
-159 EWVNNKTLGLINN
+159 SWVNNKTLGLINN
-172 LFDDISEEDLI
+172 LFDDISEENLI

-197 FIHTYPDS
+197 FIHAYPNV
-205 PVGVNYKHEKFY
+205 PVSVNYKHEKFS
-217 WYGPDEVTEKE
+217 WFGPDEVTEKE
-228 FKDMAEKISGM
+228 FNDIEEKISGM
-239 EIIASANKYDIV
+239 EIIASVNKYDIV
-251 NALGE
+251 NVLGE
-256 SNIRKTVK
+256 NKIRKTVK
-264 EELIKYLNEY
+264 EELIKYLNEN
-274 NLTIRDIYDRDNK
+274 NLTIRNVYNEDNK
-287 TDEELFELYLDDYI
+287 TDEELFELYLDNYI

-332 KEYDGKQLE
+332 KEYNGKQLE

-352 DEYVKDI
+352 DEYVKNI
-359 TDKDINTLLGQL
+359 TAQDINNLLGQL

-429 LYINKVSH
+429 LYINKISH

-446 GIKASAVTYAGGKGS
+446 GLKAAAITYAGGKGA
-461 GGTFDYY
+461 GETFNYY
-468 YDVPVEEIDLTFD
+468 FEVPVEEIDLTFN

-487 IRDKKTEEVWFT
+487 IRDKKTQEVWFT
-499 GTVYNPLLYS
+499 GTVYNPLLYK
-509 EDNTILKK
+509 EDNTKN

>member
-9 ITIIGILF
+9 ITTIIVLLISISIILF
-17 ISIGV
+17 V
-22 AFIFTKNGKE
+22 KFN
-32 EKRYDVPITK
+32 K
-42 EKLAY
+42 EKKYDDPIIKEKAVY
-47 SIESNSLE
+47 SIKSNSLE

-70 KVYSPLSIKYA
+70 KIYSPLSIKYA

-102 NYKTNKYEN
+102 DYKTNKYEN
-111 SKNIS
+111 NKNIS
-116 LANAMFIK
+116 LANALFIK

-132 NNYEATLIDKYNAE
+132 NNYKTTLIDKYNAE
-146 VIIDSFMSPININ
+146 VIIDSFMSPVNIN
-159 EWVNNKTLGLINN
+159 SWVNNKTLGLINN
-172 LFDDISEEDLI
+172 LFDDISEENLI

-197 FIHTYPDS
+197 FIHAYPNG
-205 PVGVNYKHEKFY
+205 PVSVNYKHEKFS
-217 WYGPDEVTEKE
+217 WFGPDEVTEKE
-228 FKDMAEKISGM
+228 FNDIEEKISGI
-239 EIIASANKYDIV
+239 EIIASVNKYDIV
-251 NALGE
+251 NVLGE
-256 SNIRKTVK
+256 NKIRKTVK
-264 EELIKYLNEY
+264 EELIKYLNEN
-274 NLTIRDIYDRDNK
+274 NLTIRNVYNEDNK
-287 TDEELFELYLDDYI
+287 TDEELFELYLDNYI

-332 KEYDGKQLE
+332 KEYNGKQLE

-352 DEYVKDI
+352 DEYVKNI
-359 TDKDINTLLGQL
+359 TAQDINNLLGQL

-429 LYINKVSH
+429 LYINKISH

-446 GIKASAVTYAGGKGS
+446 GLKAAAITYAGGKGA
-461 GGTFDYY
+461 GETFNYY
-468 YDVPVEEIDLTFD
+468 FEVPVEEIDLTFN

-487 IRDKKTEEVWFT
+487 IRDKKTQEVWFT
-499 GTVYNPLLYS
+499 GTVYNPLLYK
-509 EDNTILKK
+509 EDNTKN